1 MPRDKP
7 GGMASHT
14 HRSFASSM
22 TRRGI
27 FRDWFLIRRDLP
39 QARQLTLT
47 FVSFLLPIALWCFV
61 SYVPWIWHPDVKIQ
75 LSAEREGVTTVFT
88 AGDHVSRKF
97 FPEFV
102 EAVRKD
108 NAVTLAARTAGTP
121 ETGAKR
127 KNQKLLRQLAPL
139 AVSHDWLPYT
149 EAQNDAV
156 LYTLWRD
163 IATGSKTTRKPALTV
178 ENLDIV
184 RQNWALLSAASPEF
198 SYAKLPEQSLLKL
211 IPQGTPANPI
221 YLPAPDEVIKTG
233 VRDFTAKVPDGEL
246 TMGQRYK
253 RSLQV
258 IFMGFFW
265 ACVVG
270 IPIGI
275 LCGVFD
281 FFSKLFE
288 PFVDFFRYMPAPTF
302 STLLVAVLLAGD
314 APKIALVFIGTV
326 FQLIL
331 VVSKTTRL
339 LDPSLLEAA
348 QTLGAKPRQMV
359 THVVIPG
366 ILPNLYN
373 DLRILLGW
381 AWTWLVIAELI
392 GVKSGLTEFIET
404 QGRFRNFD
412 RVYPIIIL
420 IGVTGFVT
428 DQILSWLHGIF
439 FPWAGKTSAF
449 TRGIV
454 RVMKW
459 PVTALASLASRKTPV
474 EL

>member
-1 MPRDKP
+1 MTE
-7 GGMASHT
+7 SHL
-14 HRSFASSM
+14 FKN
-22 TRRGI
+22 
-27 FRDWFLIRRDLP
+27 WFVIRRDLP
-39 QARQLTLT
+39 PSRRLLLTCI
-47 FVSFLLPIALWCFV
+47 SFLLPIALWCFV
-61 SYVPWIWHPDVKIQ
+61 SYVPWIWHPDIKIE

-88 AGDHVSRKF
+88 AGDHVGKGF

-108 NAVTLAARTAGTP
+108 NAVVLAARAAGTSEP
-121 ETGAKR
+121 GAKR

-163 IATGSKTTRKPALTV
+163 IATGKKVTKRPSLTP
-178 ENLDIV
+178 ENLDVV
-184 RQNWALLSAASPEF
+184 RKNWALLAAASAEF
-198 SYAKLPEQSLLKL
+198 SFAKLPDTSLLKL
-211 IPQGTPANPI
+211 IPQGKPANPI
-221 YLPAPDEVIKTG
+221 YLPAPDEVIRTG
-233 VRDFTAKVPDGEL
+233 IRDFTAKVPEGEL
-246 TMGQRYK
+246 TMGDRYK

-258 IFMGFFW
+258 IFLGFLW
-265 ACVVG
+265 ACLVG

-302 STLLVAVLLAGD
+302 STLLVAILLAGD

-348 QTLGAKPRQMV
+348 QTLGAKPRQMI

-412 RVYPIIIL
+412 RVFPVIIL
-420 IGVTGFVT
+420 IGVTGFVM

-439 FPWAGKTSAF
+439 FPWAGTSSSF
-449 TRGIV
+449 TRNLI
-454 RVMKW
+454 RILRW
-459 PVTALASLASRKTPV
+459 PVKMISRSNPATP
-474 EL
+474 

>member
-1 MPRDKP
+1 M
-7 GGMASHT
+7 T
-14 HRSFASSM
+14 CRSILK
-22 TRRGI
+22 G
-27 FRDWFLIRRDLP
+27 WFVIRRDLP
-39 QARQLTLT
+39 QSRGLILGLI
-47 FVSFLLPIALWCFV
+47 SFLLPIALWCFV
-61 SYVPWIWHPDVKIQ
+61 SYVPWFWHPDVKIE

-88 AGDHVSRKF
+88 AGDRVSRGF

-102 EAVRKD
+102 AAVRDD
-108 NAVTLAARTAGTP
+108 NAKVVAAREEETP
-121 ETGAKR
+121 ETGARR
-127 KNQKLLRQLAPL
+127 KNQKLLRQLAPI
-139 AVSHDWLPYT
+139 AVSHKWLDYT
-149 EAQNDAV
+149 DGQNDKV
-156 LYTLWRD
+156 LYSLWRD
-163 IATGSKTTRKPALTV
+163 LATGAKTAIRPQLTP
-178 ENLDIV
+178 ENLEII
-184 RQNWALLSAASPEF
+184 RENWAVLFASSPEF
-198 SYAKLPEQSLLKL
+198 SFAKLPDHALLKL
-211 IPQGTPANPI
+211 IPQGKPSNPV
-221 YLPAPDEVIKTG
+221 YLPAPDEVIRTG
-233 VRDFTAKVPDGEL
+233 YRDFTAVVPAGEL
-246 TMGQRYK
+246 TMGMRFQRSIK
-253 RSLQV
+253 I
-258 IFMGFFW
+258 IFTGFFW

-302 STLLVAVLLAGD
+302 STLLVAVFLAGD
-314 APKIALVFIGTV
+314 APKVALVFIGTV
-326 FQLIL
+326 FQMIL

-339 LDPSLLEAA
+339 LDPALLEAA
-348 QTLGAKPRQMV
+348 QTLGAKPRQLI

-439 FPWAGKTSAF
+439 FPWAGKSGRFTSSLRQMIGRSFTKLTA
-449 TRGIV
+449 TRGL
-454 RVMKW
+454 
-459 PVTALASLASRKTPV
+459 PQAP
-474 EL
+474 

>member
-1 MPRDKP
+1 MSRP
-7 GGMASHT
+7 G
-14 HRSFASSM
+14 
-22 TRRGI
+22 I
-27 FRDWFLIRRDLP
+27 LKDWFVIRRDLP
-39 QARQLTLT
+39 QSRRLALTC
-47 FVSFLLPIALWCFV
+47 VSFILPLAIWCFV
-61 SYVPWIWHPDVKIQ
+61 SYVPWIWHPDVKIE

-88 AGDHVSRKF
+88 AGDHVSRAF

-108 NAVTLAARTAGTP
+108 NASTIAARKAGTS
-121 ETGAKR
+121 ESGAKR

-163 IATGSKTTRKPALTV
+163 VATGTKTTRKPALTP

-184 RQNWALLSAASPEF
+184 RQNWALLAAASPEF

-211 IPQGTPANPI
+211 IPQGKPANPI
-221 YLPAPDEVIKTG
+221 YLPAPDEVISTG
-233 VRDFTAKVPDGEL
+233 IRDFTAKVPAGEL
-246 TMGQRYK
+246 TMGDRYK

-281 FFSKLFE
+281 SFSKLFE

-348 QTLGAKPRQMV
+348 QTLGATPRQMI

-412 RVYPIIIL
+412 RVFPVIIL
-420 IGVTGFVT
+420 IGVTGFVM
-428 DQILSWLHGIF
+428 DQVLSWLHGIF
-439 FPWAGKTSAF
+439 FPWAGKNGPL

-454 RVMKW
+454 KIMKW
-459 PVTALASLASRKTPV
+459 PVNALVTLTSRKSAP
-474 EL
+474 EA

>member
-1 MPRDKP
+1 
-7 GGMASHT
+7 MAS
-14 HRSFASSM
+14 SD
-22 TRRGI
+22 I
-27 FRDWFLIRRDLP
+27 FRNWFLIRRDLP
-39 QARQLTLT
+39 QSRRIILTC
-47 FVSFLLPIALWCFV
+47 VSFLLPIAVWCVV
-61 SYVPWIWHPDVKIQ
+61 SYVPWIWHPDVKIE

-88 AGDHVSRKF
+88 AGDHVSRAF

-108 NAVTLAARTAGTP
+108 NAVVMAARSSGTAEP
-121 ETGAKR
+121 GAKR

-163 IATGSKTTRKPALTV
+163 IATGAKTTSKPSLTP
-178 ENLDIV
+178 ENLEIV
-184 RQNWALLSAASPEF
+184 RQNWTLLSAASPEF
-198 SYAKLPEQSLLKL
+198 SYKTLPDESLLKL
-211 IPQGTPANPI
+211 IPQGRPANPI
-221 YLPAPDEVIKTG
+221 YLPAPDEVVRTG
-233 VRDFTAKVPDGEL
+233 YRDFTAKVPAGEL

-258 IFMGFFW
+258 IFLGFFW

-326 FQLIL
+326 FQMIL

-348 QTLGAKPRQMV
+348 QTLGAKPRQLV

-412 RVYPIIIL
+412 RVFPVIIL
-420 IGVTGFVT
+420 IGVTGFVM
-428 DQILSWLHGIF
+428 DQFLSWLHGIF
-439 FPWAGKTSAF
+439 FPWAGTSGPLS
-449 TRGIV
+449 RGIV
-454 RVMKW
+454 SALKW
-459 PVTALASLASRKTPV
+459 PVQAISRKIPAQP
-474 EL
+474 

>member
-1 MPRDKP
+1 
-7 GGMASHT
+7 MAH
-14 HRSFASSM
+14 HHLFK
-22 TRRGI
+22 G
-27 FRDWFLIRRDLP
+27 WFLIRRELSP
-39 QARQLTLT
+39 LRSLTLML
-47 FVSFLLPIALWCFV
+47 VSFLLPIAVWCLV
-61 SYVPWIWHPDVKIQ
+61 SYVPWIWHPDVKIE

-88 AGDHVSRKF
+88 AGDRVSPAF

-102 EAVRKD
+102 AAVRGE
-108 NAVTLAARTAGTP
+108 NAKVNSDRNGGIP
-121 ETGAKR
+121 ETGARR
-127 KNQKLLRQLAPL
+127 KNQKLLRQLAPV
-139 AVSHDWLPYT
+139 AVAHGWLPYT
-149 EAQNDAV
+149 DAQDDAV
-156 LYTLWRD
+156 IYRVWRD
-163 IATGSKTTRKPALTV
+163 LANGHKTATRPELTD
-178 ENLDIV
+178 ENLEIV
-184 RQNWALLSAASPEF
+184 QQNWAQLAAASDEF
-198 SYAKLPEQSLLKL
+198 SYKKLPDFPLLKL
-211 IPQGTPANPI
+211 IPQGKPANPV
-221 YLPAPDEVIKTG
+221 YLPAPDEVFHTG
-233 VRDFTAKVPDGEL
+233 LRDFTAKVPDGEL
-246 TMGQRYK
+246 TMSQRYK

-258 IFMGFFW
+258 IFFGFIW
-265 ACVVG
+265 ASIIG

-281 FFSKLFE
+281 FFAKLFE

-326 FQLIL
+326 FQMIL

-339 LDPSLLEAA
+339 LEPSLLEAA
-348 QTLGAKPRQMV
+348 QTLGAKPRQLV

-412 RVYPIIIL
+412 RVYPVIIL

-428 DQILSWLHGIF
+428 DQLLSWFHGVF
-439 FPWAGKTSAF
+439 FPWAGKSGTF
-449 TRGIV
+449 RRGISTLLA
-454 RVMKW
+454 M
-459 PVTALASLASRKTPV
+459 PFNAMGTARKRMQRPTAGVADEHIPPP
-474 EL
+474 

>member
-1 MPRDKP
+1 MNRP
-7 GGMASHT
+7 
-14 HRSFASSM
+14 
-22 TRRGI
+22 GI
-27 FRDWFLIRRDLP
+27 FKDWFLIRRDLP
-39 QARQLTLT
+39 SSRRFILTC
-47 FVSFLLPIALWCFV
+47 VSFLLPIAVWCFV
-61 SYVPWIWHPDVKIQ
+61 SYVPWIWHPDVKIE

-88 AGDHVSRKF
+88 AGDHVSRGF

-108 NAVTLAARTAGTP
+108 NAVVLAARAAGTAEP
-121 ETGAKR
+121 GAKR

-139 AVSHDWLPYT
+139 AVSHGWLPYT
-149 EAQNDAV
+149 EAQNDAM
-156 LYTLWRD
+156 LYSLWRD
-163 IATGSKTTRKPALTV
+163 IATGSKVTKKPALTE
-178 ENLDIV
+178 ENLKIV
-184 RQNWALLSAASPEF
+184 KDNWALLAATSAEF
-198 SYAKLPEQSLLKL
+198 SFAKLPDTSLLKL
-211 IPQGTPANPI
+211 VPQGRPANPI
-221 YLPAPDEVIKTG
+221 YLPAPDEVIRTG
-233 VRDFTAKVPDGEL
+233 IRDFTAEVPEGEL
-246 TMGQRYK
+246 TMGQRYRK
-253 RSLQV
+253 SLNI

-326 FQLIL
+326 FQMIL

-348 QTLGAKPRQMV
+348 QTLGAKPRQMI

-412 RVYPIIIL
+412 RVFPVIIL
-420 IGVTGFVT
+420 IGVTGFVM
-428 DQILSWLHGIF
+428 DQFLSWLHGIL
-439 FPWAGKTSAF
+439 FPWAGKTGPFS
-449 TRGIV
+449 RNLIK
-454 RVMKW
+454 VMRW
-459 PVTALASLASRKTPV
+459 PVDALASATSRKREIQP
-474 EL
+474 

>member
-1 MPRDKP
+1 MNRP
-7 GGMASHT
+7 G
-14 HRSFASSM
+14 
-22 TRRGI
+22 I
-27 FRDWFLIRRDLP
+27 LKNWFLIRRDLP
-39 QARQLTLT
+39 QSRRVALSC
-47 FVSFLLPIALWCFV
+47 VSFLLPLALWCFV
-61 SYVPWIWHPDVKIQ
+61 SYVPWIWHPDIKIE

-88 AGDHVSRKF
+88 AGDHVSRAF

-102 EAVRKD
+102 AAVRSD
-108 NAVTLAARTAGTP
+108 NAKVVAARKAGTP

-127 KNQKLLRQLAPL
+127 KNQKLLRQIVPI
-139 AVSHDWLPYT
+139 AVAHGWLDYADT
-149 EAQNDAV
+149 QNDARI
-156 LYTLWRD
+156 YTFWRD
-163 IATGSKTTRKPALTV
+163 LATGAKQSEKPKLSA
-178 ENLDIV
+178 ENLEII
-184 RQNWALLSAASPEF
+184 RQNWTLLSAGSPDF
-198 SYAKLPEQSLLKL
+198 SYRKLPDEPLLKL
-211 IPQGTPANPI
+211 IPQGKPANPI
-221 YLPAPDEVIKTG
+221 YLPAPDEVIRTG
-233 VRDFTAKVPDGEL
+233 MRDFTAEVPNGEL
-246 TMGQRYK
+246 TMGDRYK
-253 RSLQV
+253 RSLRV

-348 QTLGAKPRQMV
+348 QTLGARPRQMI

-366 ILPNLYN
+366 IMPNLYN

-412 RVYPIIIL
+412 RVFPVIIL
-420 IGVTGFVT
+420 IGVTGFMM
-428 DQILSWLHGIF
+428 DQVLSWLHGLL
-439 FPWAGKTSAF
+439 FPWAGRNGPGARGFFKLLMRPLLALGSPTTSKP
-449 TRGIV
+449 TIH
-454 RVMKW
+454 
-459 PVTALASLASRKTPV
+459 S
-474 EL
+474 

>member
-1 MPRDKP
+1 M
-7 GGMASHT
+7 S
-14 HRSFASSM
+14 RSALLK
-22 TRRGI
+22 
-27 FRDWFLIRRDLP
+27 DWFVIRRDLP
-39 QARQLTLT
+39 QSRRLFLTI
-47 FVSFLLPIALWCFV
+47 VSFLLPVGLWCLV
-61 SYVPWIWHPDVKIQ
+61 SYVPWIWHPDVKIE

-88 AGDHVSRKF
+88 AGDHVSKSF

-108 NAVTLAARTAGTP
+108 NATVLAARAAGTVEP
-121 ETGAKR
+121 SAKR
-127 KNQKLLRQLAPL
+127 KNQKLLRQLSPL
-139 AVSHDWLPYT
+139 ATSHGWLAYND
-149 EAQNDAV
+149 AQNDAV
-156 LYTLWRD
+156 LYTIWRD
-163 IATGSKTTRKPALTV
+163 IATGAKTTHKPALSS
-178 ENLDIV
+178 ENLEIV
-184 RQNWALLSAASPEF
+184 RKNWAMLSAASPVF
-198 SYAKLPEQSLLKL
+198 SYSKLPEASLLKL
-211 IPQGTPANPI
+211 IPQGRPANPI
-221 YLPAPDEVIKTG
+221 YLPEPGEVLATG
-233 VRDFTAKVPDGEL
+233 YRDFTAKVPTGEL
-246 TMGQRYK
+246 TMGDRYK

-258 IFMGFFW
+258 IFLGFFW

-270 IPIGI
+270 LPIGI

-348 QTLGAKPRQMV
+348 QTLGAKPRQMI
-359 THVVIPG
+359 THVVLPG

-412 RVYPIIIL
+412 RVFPVIIL
-420 IGVTGFVT
+420 IGLTGFT
-428 DQILSWLHGIF
+428 MDQVLSWLHGIF
-439 FPWAGKTSAF
+439 FPWAGTTGPVSRRFVK
-449 TRGIV
+449 II
-454 RVMKW
+454 KW
-459 PVTALASLASRKTPV
+459 PLQAIAAGTQRKGASPS
-474 EL
+474 

>member
-1 MPRDKP
+1 
-7 GGMASHT
+7 MA
-14 HRSFASSM
+14 RSD
-22 TRRGI
+22 I
-27 FRDWFLIRRDLP
+27 FRNWFLIRRDLP
-39 QARQLTLT
+39 QSRRLILTC
-47 FVSFLLPIALWCFV
+47 VSFLLPIAVWCFV
-61 SYVPWIWHPDVKIQ
+61 SYVPWIWHPDVKIE

-88 AGDHVSRKF
+88 AGDHVSRAF

-108 NAVTLAARTAGTP
+108 NAVVLAARSSGTAEP
-121 ETGAKR
+121 GAKR

-163 IATGSKTTRKPALTV
+163 IATGAKTTSKPALTP
-178 ENLDIV
+178 ENLKIV

-198 SYAKLPEQSLLKL
+198 SYKTLPDESLLKL
-211 IPQGTPANPI
+211 IPQGKPANPI
-221 YLPAPDEVIKTG
+221 YLPAPDEVVRTG
-233 VRDFTAKVPDGEL
+233 YRDFTAKVPAGEL

-258 IFMGFFW
+258 IFLGFFW

-348 QTLGAKPRQMV
+348 QTLGAKPRQLV

-412 RVYPIIIL
+412 RVFPVIIL
-420 IGVTGFVT
+420 IGVTGFVM
-428 DQILSWLHGIF
+428 DQFLSWLHGLF
-439 FPWAGKTSAF
+439 FPWAGTSGPLS
-449 TRGIV
+449 RGIV
-454 RVMKW
+454 SALKW
-459 PVTALASLASRKTPV
+459 PVQAISRKSPAQP
-474 EL
+474 

>member
-1 MPRDKP
+1 MNRP
-7 GGMASHT
+7 G
-14 HRSFASSM
+14 
-22 TRRGI
+22 I
-27 FRDWFLIRRDLP
+27 LKDWFLIRRDLP
-39 QARQLTLT
+39 ASRRFALTC
-47 FVSFLLPIALWCFV
+47 VSFLLPIAIWCIV
-61 SYVPWIWHPDVKIQ
+61 SYVPWIWHPDVKIE

-88 AGDHVSRKF
+88 AGDHVSRGF

-102 EAVRKD
+102 DAVRKD
-108 NAVTLAARTAGTP
+108 NAVVLAARAAGTA
-121 ETGAKR
+121 ESGARR

-139 AVSHDWLPYT
+139 AVSHGWLPYT
-149 EAQNDAV
+149 DTQNDAV

-163 IATGSKTTRKPALTV
+163 IATGSKVTGKPELTG
-178 ENLDIV
+178 ENLTIV
-184 RQNWALLSAASPEF
+184 KDNWALLAATSAEF
-198 SYAKLPEQSLLKL
+198 SFPKLPDTSLLKL
-211 IPQGTPANPI
+211 VPQGRPANPI
-221 YLPAPDEVIKTG
+221 YLPAPDEVIRTG
-233 VRDFTAKVPDGEL
+233 IRDFTAKVPEGEL
-246 TMGQRYK
+246 TMGQRYEK
-253 RSLQV
+253 SLNI
-258 IFMGFFW
+258 IFMGFLW
-265 ACVVG
+265 ACIVG

-326 FQLIL
+326 FQMIL

-348 QTLGAKPRQMV
+348 QTLGAKPRQMI

-412 RVYPIIIL
+412 RVFPVIIL
-420 IGVTGFVT
+420 IGLTGFVM

-439 FPWAGKTSAF
+439 FPWAGTSGLF
-449 TRGIV
+449 TRNVINV
-454 RVMKW
+454 LTW
-459 PVTALASLASRKTPV
+459 PIKVVTRKTPAAP
-474 EL
+474 

>member
-1 MPRDKP
+1 
-7 GGMASHT
+7 
-14 HRSFASSM
+14 
-22 TRRGI
+22 
-27 FRDWFLIRRDLP
+27 
-39 QARQLTLT
+39 
-47 FVSFLLPIALWCFV
+47 
-61 SYVPWIWHPDVKIQ
+61 VKIE
-75 LSAEREGVTTVFT
+75 LSAEREGITTVFT
-88 AGDHVSRKF
+88 AGDHVSRGF
-97 FPEFV
+97 FPDFV
-102 EAVRKD
+102 AAVRSD
-108 NAVTLAARTAGTP
+108 NAVVLAARKAGAP

-139 AVSHDWLPYT
+139 AVAHGWLNYT
-149 EAQNDAV
+149 DTQNDAL
-156 LYTLWRD
+156 LYTFWRD
-163 IATGSKTTRKPALTV
+163 LASGAKKSIKPRLSD
-178 ENLDIV
+178 ENLEII
-184 RQNWALLSAASPEF
+184 RQNWDLLSAASPEF
-198 SYAKLPEQSLLKL
+198 SYRKLPDASLLKL
-211 IPQGTPANPI
+211 IPQGKPANPI
-221 YLPAPDEVIKTG
+221 YLPAPDEVIRTG
-233 VRDFTAKVPDGEL
+233 FRDFTAEVPNGEL
-246 TMGQRYK
+246 AMGDRYK

-258 IFMGFFW
+258 IFIGFFW
-265 ACVVG
+265 ACLVG
-270 IPIGI
+270 IPVGI

-326 FQLIL
+326 FQMIL

-348 QTLGAKPRQMV
+348 QTLGAKPRQMI

-366 ILPNLYN
+366 IMPNLYN

-412 RVYPIIIL
+412 RVFPVIIL
-420 IGVTGFVT
+420 IGVTGFVM
-428 DQILSWLHGIF
+428 DQFLSWLHGLL
-439 FPWAGKTSAF
+439 FPWAGKSGPI

-454 RVMKW
+454 NLIKRPIQVIAANS
-459 PVTALASLASRKTPV
+459 PVKPTPQP
-474 EL
+474 

>member
-1 MPRDKP
+1 MIRPDILK
-7 GGMASHT
+7 
-14 HRSFASSM
+14 
-22 TRRGI
+22 
-27 FRDWFLIRRDLP
+27 DWFVIRRDLP
-39 QARQLTLT
+39 NSRRALLTL
-47 FVSFLLPIALWCFV
+47 VSFLLPIGLWCFV
-61 SYVPWIWHPDVKIQ
+61 SYIPWIWHPDVKIE

-88 AGDHVSRKF
+88 AGDHVSRGF
-97 FPEFV
+97 FPEFI
-102 EAVRKD
+102 EAVRKE
-108 NAVTLAARTAGTP
+108 NAAVIAARKAGTSGV
-121 ETGAKR
+121 GAKR

-139 AVSHDWLPYT
+139 AVQHGWLPYT
-149 EAQNDAV
+149 DMQNDAV
-156 LYTLWRD
+156 LYSFWRD
-163 IATGSKTTRKPALTV
+163 IATGAKTTHLPSLTA

-184 RQNWALLSAASPEF
+184 KQNWAILSAAALEF
-198 SYAKLPEQSLLKL
+198 SYSTLPDVSLLKL
-211 IPQGTPANPI
+211 IPQGKPANPI
-221 YLPAPDEVIKTG
+221 YLPEPGEVISTG
-233 VRDFTAKVPDGEL
+233 LRDFVAKVPAGEL
-246 TMGQRYK
+246 TMGERY
-253 RSLQV
+253 RSSLQI

-265 ACVVG
+265 ACVIG

-326 FQLIL
+326 FQMIL

-412 RVYPIIIL
+412 RVFPIIIL
-420 IGVTGFVT
+420 IGVTGFVM
-428 DQILSWLHGIF
+428 DQVLSLLHGIF
-439 FPWAGKTSAF
+439 FPWAGSADPLSHA
-449 TRGIV
+449 IAKV
-454 RVMKW
+454 VKW
-459 PVTALASLASRKTPV
+459 PIEALARLIARTNFVQP
-474 EL
+474 

>member
-1 MPRDKP
+1 MIRPSITK
-7 GGMASHT
+7 G
-14 HRSFASSM
+14 
-22 TRRGI
+22 
-27 FRDWFLIRRDLP
+27 WFIIRRDLP
-39 QARQLTLT
+39 QSRQFALT
-47 FVSFLLPIALWCFV
+47 VISFLLPLAVWCFV
-61 SYVPWIWHPDVKIQ
+61 SYVPWIWHPDVKIE

-88 AGDHVSRKF
+88 AGDHVSRQF

-102 EAVRKD
+102 GAVRND
-108 NAVTLAARTAGTP
+108 NAVVLAARSAGTANL
-121 ETGAKR
+121 GAKR

-139 AVSHDWLPYT
+139 AVSHGWLAYT
-149 EAQNDAV
+149 QAQNDAV
-156 LYTLWRD
+156 IYSLWRD
-163 IATGSKTTRKPALTV
+163 LATGAKITRKPALTA

-184 RQNWALLSAASPEF
+184 RQNWTLLAAAAPEF
-198 SYAKLPEQSLLKL
+198 SYKLLPDEPLLKL
-211 IPQGTPANPI
+211 IPQGKRANPI

-233 VRDFTAKVPDGEL
+233 LRDFTAKVPAGDL
-246 TMGQRYK
+246 TMGQRYQK
-253 RSLQV
+253 SLGV
-258 IFMGFFW
+258 IFMGFLW

-326 FQLIL
+326 FQMIL

-348 QTLGAKPRQMV
+348 QTLGATPRQMV

-404 QGRFRNFD
+404 QGRFRDFD
-412 RVYPIIIL
+412 RVFPIIIL
-420 IGVTGFVT
+420 IGVTGFAM
-428 DQILSWLHGIF
+428 DQVLSWLHGIF
-439 FPWAGKTSAF
+439 FPWIGKTDPLSRAII
-449 TRGIV
+449 RI
-454 RVMKW
+454 MKW
-459 PVTALASLASRKTPV
+459 PVNALAAISTRKSEIQP
-474 EL
+474 

>member
-1 MPRDKP
+1 MPRP
-7 GGMASHT
+7 G
-14 HRSFASSM
+14 
-22 TRRGI
+22 I
-27 FRDWFLIRRDLP
+27 LKDWFLIRRDLP
-39 QARQLTLT
+39 GSRRLALTC
-47 FVSFLLPIALWCFV
+47 VSFLLPIAVWCFV
-61 SYVPWIWHPDVKIQ
+61 SYVPWIWHPDVKIE

-102 EAVRKD
+102 DAVRKD
-108 NAVTLAARTAGTP
+108 NAAVLAARAAGTA
-121 ETGAKR
+121 ESGARR

-139 AVSHDWLPYT
+139 AVSHGWLPYT
-149 EAQNDAV
+149 DAQNDAV

-163 IATGSKTTRKPALTV
+163 IATGSKVTRKPALTE
-178 ENLDIV
+178 ENLAIV
-184 RQNWALLSAASPEF
+184 KDNWAQLAATSAEF
-198 SYAKLPEQSLLKL
+198 SFAKLPDTSLLKL
-211 IPQGTPANPI
+211 LPQGRPANPI
-221 YLPAPDEVIKTG
+221 YLPAPDEVIRTG
-233 VRDFTAKVPDGEL
+233 IRDFTAEVPEGEL
-246 TMGQRYK
+246 TMGQRYRK
-253 RSLQV
+253 SLNI

-326 FQLIL
+326 FQMIL

-348 QTLGAKPRQMV
+348 QTLGAKPRQMI

-412 RVYPIIIL
+412 RVFPVIIL
-420 IGVTGFVT
+420 IGVTGFVM
-428 DQILSWLHGIF
+428 DQFLSWLHGIF
-439 FPWAGKTSAF
+439 FPWAGNSGPF
-449 TRGIV
+449 TRNVINV
-454 RVMKW
+454 LTW
-459 PVTALASLASRKTPV
+459 PVKVVTRKNPSAP
-474 EL
+474 